1 MYSYDGPQFPNE
13 ILYLPLSEDPAT
25 VWYNRHSPQTPL
37 LTTHSAADHFLE
49 PSPPPYCPPTT
60 YWDDSKCVLS
70 INKSIIHIYIYIDVY
85 IYIYIDVF
93 SKQFHTQNS
102 ISHSA
107 YTNYAHNTTQAYSF
121 GFWLKIYYVYNGG
134 WSNCIWGDSYV
145 MSIRLYSTQMQMRAR
160 RSDNNYFIHT
170 WNPITHN
177 VWHYYAMSVGNY
189 IDHTYIYDTQYHII
203 KKYGYTLGGYYSN
216 YLYFCHSWLGFY
228 VRDIFFYKEY
238 SNVNQLI
245 ARQYRTNSD
254 SLSYKRIFRVDFKYL
269 GRHSAGTRD
278 DHNLLRCPT
287 GSRLSYNYDSC
298 IVGSSLAIIE
308 KMNLCTSPGMSV
320 TSEGTF
326 EFVFKIR
333 KWGDGGSMTLAKFD
347 TSLNINLAKV
357 ASHYKIQLYALDA
370 DYNQKF
376 NITPTWNIQLDTQY
390 HFALAFDTSSVNIY
404 LNKQLQAFTAVI
416 IMIYIYIIY
425 YIEDSSRYFT
435 YLDTRLGNRWE

>member
-1 MYSYDGPQFPNE
+1 M
-13 ILYLPLSEDPAT
+13 
-25 VWYNRHSPQTPL
+25 
-37 LTTHSAADHFLE
+37 
-49 PSPPPYCPPTT
+49 
-60 YWDDSKCVLS
+60 
-70 INKSIIHIYIYIDVY
+70 
-85 IYIYIDVF
+85 
-93 SKQFHTQNS
+93 
-102 ISHSA
+102 
-107 YTNYAHNTTQAYSF
+107 
-121 GFWLKIYYVYNGG
+121 KIYDTYSGWVNTIWADNYVVR
-134 WSNCIWGDSYV
+134 I
-145 MSIRLYSTQMQMRAR
+145 QH
-160 RSDNNYFIHT
+160 RSSQVWMGAYKNDNNWYCHAWTMTFH
-170 WNPITHN
+170 
-177 VWHYYAMSVGNY
+177 VWHYYAMSVGHY
-189 IDHTYIYDTQYHII
+189 VDQSYVYDQQHHII
-203 KKYGYTLGGYYSN
+203 AKDSLHLRNYNSN
-216 YLYFCHSWLGFY
+216 YLYFCHPYIGFY

-238 SNVNQLI
+238 SNVNQLM

-254 SLSYKRIFRVDFKYL
+254 SLSYKRNFRVDFKYL

-416 IMIYIYIIY
+416 IMIYMY
-425 YIEDSSRYFT
+425 YILYRRQQQIF
-435 YLDTRLGNRWE
+435 YLFGHKTGK